1 MIDAD
6 RVVGRLRELV
16 QDFDF
21 PTRVGCRGEDRLT
34 EKVLR
39 HNLRTGEGED

>member
-6 RVVGRLRELV
+6 RVIGWLRELV

-21 PTRVGCRGEDRLT
+21 PTRVGCRGEDRLA
-34 EKVLR
+34 EEVLR
-39 HNLRTGEGED
+39 HNL